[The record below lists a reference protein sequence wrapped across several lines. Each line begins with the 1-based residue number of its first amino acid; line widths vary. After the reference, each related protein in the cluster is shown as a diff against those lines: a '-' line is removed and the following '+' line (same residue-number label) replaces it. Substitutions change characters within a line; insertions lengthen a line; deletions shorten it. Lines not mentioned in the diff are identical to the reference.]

1 VGNLFGLPE
10 IERLFGG
17 LRFIS
22 CHGDLSTPQAEL
34 GQRYY
39 FPVRSIRRH
48 SGMRQR
54 FKISLSLACL
64 AVIFWGAGYA
74 RGRERLRQTDLHAV
88 YQQVNRDSFG
98 SNLPDVSVKWAEL
111 PDDYGV
117 AIFYPNGTV
126 EIEIDRA
133 SVTSEEQL
141 LETMRHESCHVMTHA
156 VVEETRQDW
165 HGEAFQGCMK
175 RFE

>member
-1 VGNLFGLPE
+1 
-10 IERLFGG
+10 
-17 LRFIS
+17 
-22 CHGDLSTPQAEL
+22 
-34 GQRYY
+34 
-39 FPVRSIRRH
+39 
-48 SGMRQR
+48 MRQ
-54 FKISLSLACL
+54 KLQISVSLASL

-88 YQQVNRDSFG
+88 YQQVNRESFAG
-98 SNLPDVSVKWAEL
+98 ELPDVSVKWAEL

-117 AIFYPNGTV
+117 AIFYPDGTA

-133 SVTSEEQL
+133 SVISEEQL
-141 LETMRHESCHVMTHA
+141 LETMKHESCHVFTHT
-156 VVEETRQDW
+156 VVEATRQDW

>member
-1 VGNLFGLPE
+1 MALMVASTILPPDSFTSTARIRPTVLFSFAAYPATLKDAPEASNFGIVGVPCSHLLGCGL
-10 IERLFGG
+10 
-17 LRFIS
+17 
-22 CHGDLSTPQAEL
+22 CA
-34 GQRYY
+34 
-39 FPVRSIRRH
+39 
-48 SGMRQR
+48 
-54 FKISLSLACL
+54 
-64 AVIFWGAGYA
+64 
-74 RGRERLRQTDLHAV
+74 GRERLRQTDLHAV

-98 SNLPDVSVKWAEL
+98 SNLPDVSVNWAEL

-117 AIFYPNGTV
+117 AIFYPDGTM

-141 LETMRHESCHVMTHA
+141 LETIRHESCHVMTHV